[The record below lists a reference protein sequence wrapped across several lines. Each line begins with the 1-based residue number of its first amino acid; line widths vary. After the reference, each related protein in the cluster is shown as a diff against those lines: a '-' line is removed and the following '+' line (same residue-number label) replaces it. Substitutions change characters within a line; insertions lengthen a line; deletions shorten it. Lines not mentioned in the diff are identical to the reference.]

1 MYRPSKEDDGDN
13 EINGGGSSLHQQLG
27 MSHICTEEDAKRT
40 TLELIRKLLDSD
52 ILIPFDTIKA
62 GAKIGR
68 NKLVR
73 LAGTHF
79 GDMNTTTLTS
89 TIAEE

>member
-1 MYRPSKEDDGDN
+1 
-13 EINGGGSSLHQQLG
+13 